1 MNNRLVKFI
10 AIPIELYED
19 DRLSWTQKLMIVEID
34 SFSRNGKFCFVSN
47 EHLAQH
53 LMISKSA
60 VEKNL
65 KYISDLGYVDRQRRN
80 INGTSR
86 RILRVAPVYN
96 YGGEPEKTT
105 VDERKKEAIL
115 DTTTK
120 STTKSTT
127 KGKPADLEE
136 CIEYFTELGMPD
148 QANGFMDWYEQT
160 GWKVKGGNKI
170 KDWKAT
176 ARNWVRRQRQHKNA
190 QQQRGFNKEN
200 FDPIKLERFI
210 NEG

>member
-1 MNNRLVKFI
+1 LLCQQRSLSAAF
-10 AIPIELYED
+10 D
-19 DRLSWTQKLMIVEID
+19 DFK
-34 SFSRNGKFCFVSN
+34 K
-47 EHLAQH
+47 
-53 LMISKSA
+53 
-60 VEKNL
+60 
-65 KYISDLGYVDRQRRN
+65 RR
-80 INGTSR
+80 R
-86 RILRVAPVYN
+86 K
-96 YGGEPEKTT
+96 EP
-105 VDERKKEAIL
+105 KKEAIL

-136 CIEYFTELGMPD
+136 CIAYFTELGMPD

-176 ARNWVRRQRQHKNA
+176 ARNWVRRQRQQKNA

-210 NEG
+210 TEG